1 MALELWYGSESYLI
15 KIAVQREIELVLS
28 PEMNVSMDIPL
39 DEAGY
44 QSCYT
49 EPFLADKRLLVFR
62 LENLKNPYIKKLQD
76 KPTENKVVLI
86 ADSVDKRLAV
96 FKGFEKSKIRQFEP
110 LNEEKFDGFLKSRI
124 RHFEV
129 PITNIEEYTYIKDRI
144 KYGERPYCNL
154 FTVENY
160 LKALAGLGSASKEV
174 VDEVIPK
181 YVSENN
187 FALFPYLVRG
197 DKKAYYELLNEKVSG
212 ADAIGTLSLLLY
224 YFRISY
230 KVKLVGKEN
239 AVGEI
244 GVSSYQLKDILDAP
258 LEMLKEAMSLCQ
270 EGVNKIKRG
279 EKDRDVLVFTSA
291 QLFDLLERKTA

>member
-1 MALELWYGSESYLI
+1 MMALELWYGSEAYLI
-15 KIAVQREIELVLS
+15 KIAINKEAELIS
-28 PEMNVSMDIPL
+28 APEMNVSIDIPL

-44 QSCYT
+44 QACYADA
-49 EPFLADKRLLVFR
+49 FLADKRLLVFR
-62 LENLKNPYIKKLQD
+62 IENLKNPYIKKLQE
-76 KPTENKVVLI
+76 KPTDNKVILI

-96 FKGFEKSKIRQFEP
+96 FKGFDKSSIRQFEP

-129 PITNIEEYTYIKDRI
+129 PITDMEEYTYLKDRI

-154 FTVENY
+154 FTVENF
-160 LKALAGLGSASKEV
+160 LKMLAGLGSASKEV
-174 VDEVIPK
+174 VDEIIPK
-181 YVSENN
+181 YISESN

-197 DKKAYYELLNEKVSG
+197 DKKAYYELLNEKVNG

-230 KVKLVGKEN
+230 KVKLVGKDN

-244 GVSSYQLKDILDAP
+244 GVSAYQLKDILDAP
-258 LEMLKEAMSLCQ
+258 LELLKEAMSMCQ
-270 EGVNKIKRG
+270 DGVNKIKRG

-291 QLFDLLERKTA
+291 QLFDLLETA